1 MNARNYYCREC
12 FETNGELTPVVE
24 KYVDGEWRLVCAKN
38 PKHKGTIRRVTA
50 EYLLHQQALEA
61 REVLLR
67 YPHLRGQKPRR
78 SAKEDIAELFG

>member
-38 PKHKGTIRRVTA
+38 PEHKGTIRRATA
-50 EYLLHQQALEA
+50 EYLLQQQALEA
-61 REVLLR
+61 REVLRR
-67 YPHLRGQKPRR
+67 YPHLAERPKR
-78 SAKEDIAELFG
+78 SAEEDIAELYG